1 MKCRFIRYISVLI
14 SFVCTSGL
22 MAQDHCATM
31 PRLDSL
37 FENNTSLRKMFEQ
50 NRDNFNLRLQQR
62 KAASQKETDAQITY
76 TIPVV
81 FHIVL
86 SDPSAITDA
95 QIQAQLDKLNNAFSG
110 TDADSASIPAWFKS
124 LFAKS
129 KIRFCLAQRT
139 PDGAPST
146 GITRT
151 TTSSSASF
159 TYDDKVKY
167 AGSGGNDSWDTNNY
181 FNVWVCRLNDNLL
194 GYSTFPGD
202 GVDDAQ
208 GVVID
213 YRTLPGGSYT
223 NYNTGKTLCHET
235 GHYFNLY
242 HIWGDDDGACTGTDY
257 VDDTP
262 NQANSSTGCSS
273 GIKTDRCTSG
283 GNGIMYQ
290 NYMDYSYDGCLIMF
304 TTEQVERM
312 ESALLTYRSSLL
324 NSQGCTPVTLYDNDA
339 ALLGLYEP
347 AQRLCASSYSPLI
360 SIRNKGSETL
370 TALNISV
377 ILNSE
382 VKDVYNWT
390 GNLASWDTTS
400 IRLPQYAIEQGNY
413 TLSIKLSLP
422 NGKADEDTT
431 NNALSKTIL
440 YYTPVTNVEESFEG
454 DGTLPQGWDVLTNE
468 NTAGWQKEDGV
479 ASTGKTSMQKTADD
493 YGNGRQALLRLPE
506 TYFTGVDSAYLT
518 FKIAAAPAVSSGAQS
533 YVDTLEVLL
542 SRDCGATY
550 QSMYKKYSTSL
561 YTKNTVATTFSPAT
575 TEWRKDTVNL
585 LNYIDK
591 GNILLSFHVSNYN
604 QSNIYI
610 DDVNVF
616 TVTVNPN
623 LKAKGFMVTPNPTT
637 GIVYVQFYPAPEKLQ
652 AVQVYTVTG
661 QLIRN
666 INTSGGALNLY
677 TIDLAA
683 QPSGMYIVRAV
694 FKDRVE
700 VRKIIRK

>member
-1 MKCRFIRYISVLI
+1 MKCRFICHISVLI
-14 SFVCTSGL
+14 SFVYTSGL

-37 FENNTSLRKMFEQ
+37 FENNSSLRKRFEQ

-62 KAASQKETDAQITY
+62 KAASQREDGAEITY

-86 SDPSAITDA
+86 SDPSTVTDA
-95 QIQAQLDKLNNAFSG
+95 QIQAQLEKLNQAFSG
-110 TDADSASIPAWFKS
+110 TDADSASIPIWFKP

-139 PDGAPST
+139 PDGAPSA

-151 TTSSSASF
+151 TTSSASF
-159 TYDDKVKY
+159 TYDDKMKY
-167 AGSGGNDSWDTNNY
+167 ASSGGNDSWDTGNY
-181 FNVWVCRLNDNLL
+181 FNVWICRLSNNLL
-194 GYSTFPGD
+194 GYATFPGD
-202 GVDDAQ
+202 GEDDAQ

-213 YRTLPGGSYT
+213 YRSLPGGSYT
-223 NYNTGKTLCHET
+223 SYNTGKTLCHET

-290 NYMDYSYDGCLIMF
+290 NYMDYSYDACLIMF

-324 NSQGCTPVTLYDNDA
+324 NSQGCIPVTLYDYDA
-339 ALLGLYEP
+339 ALLELYEP
-347 AQRLCASSYSPLI
+347 AQRLCTSSYSPLI
-360 SIRNKGSETL
+360 SIKNKGSETL
-370 TALNISV
+370 TALNVSV
-377 ILNSE
+377 ILNGE
-382 VKDVYNWT
+382 LKDVYNWT
-390 GNLASWDTTS
+390 GNLASWDTTL
-400 IRLPQYAIEQGNY
+400 IRLPQYAVEQGDY
-413 TLSIKLSLP
+413 TLSIKLSQP

-431 NNALSKTIL
+431 NNTMSKAIL

-454 DGTLPQGWDVLTNE
+454 DGTLPQGWDILTNE
-468 NTAGWQKEDGV
+468 DTAGWQKEDGI
-479 ASTGKTSMQKTADD
+479 ASTGKTSIQKTADD
-493 YGNGRQALLRLPE
+493 YSNGQQALLRLPE

-518 FKIAAAPAVSSGAQS
+518 FKIAAAPSVSSGSQS
-533 YVDTLEVLL
+533 SVDTLEVLL
-542 SRDCGATY
+542 SQDCGATY
-550 QSMYKKYSTSL
+550 QSLYKKYSTSL
-561 YTKNTVATTFSPAT
+561 YTKNTVTTSFSPAT

-591 GNILLSFHVSNYN
+591 GNMLLAFRVSNYN

-623 LKAKGFMVTPNPTT
+623 LKAKGFMVTPNPST
-637 GIVYVQFYPAPEKLQ
+637 GIVYVQFYPAPEQLQ
-652 AVQVYTVTG
+652 AVQVYSVTG

-677 TIDLAA
+677 TIDLTA
-683 QPSGMYIVRAV
+683 QPSGMYIIRAV

>member
-1 MKCRFIRYISVLI
+1 MKCRFIHYISVLI
-14 SFVCTSGL
+14 FFVCASGL
-22 MAQDHCATM
+22 KAQDHCATM

-37 FENNTSLRKMFEQ
+37 FENNSSFRKKFEQ

-62 KAASQKETDAQITY
+62 NAASQREGDAEITY

-86 SDPSAITDA
+86 SDPSAVTDA
-95 QIQAQLDKLNNAFSG
+95 QVQAQLEKLNNAFSG
-110 TDADSASIPAWFKS
+110 TDADSSSVPSWFKP

-129 KIRFCLAQRT
+129 RIRFCLAQRT

-151 TTSSSASF
+151 TTSATSF

-167 AGSGGNDSWDTNNY
+167 ISSGGKDSWDPDSY
-181 FNVWVCRLNDNLL
+181 YNVWICRLNNSLL
-194 GYSTFPGD
+194 GYATFPEDGD
-202 GVDDAQ
+202 ADAQ

-213 YRTLPGGSYT
+213 YRSLPGGSYT

-290 NYMDYSYDGCLIMF
+290 NYMDYSYDACLIMF

-324 NSQGCTPVTLYDNDA
+324 NSEGCIPVSLYDYDA
-339 ALLGLYEP
+339 ALTGLYEP
-347 AQRLCASSYSPLI
+347 DQRLCSPSYSPLI

-377 ILNSE
+377 ILNGE
-382 VKDVYNWT
+382 VKDIYNWT

-400 IRLPQYAIEQGNY
+400 IRLPQYPIEQGDY
-413 TLSIKLSLP
+413 TLLIKLSMP
-422 NGKADEDTT
+422 NGKADEDTA
-431 NNALSKTIL
+431 NDILSKAIL
-440 YYTPVTNVEESFEG
+440 YYTPVTNIEESFEG
-454 DGTLPQGWDVLTNE
+454 DGTLPQGWDILTNE
-468 NTAGWQKEDGV
+468 NIKGWQKSGGV
-479 ASTGKTSMQKTADD
+479 ASTGKTSMQKAMDA
-493 YGNGRQALLRLPE
+493 YGSGQKALLHLPE
-506 TYFTGVDSAYLT
+506 TYFSGVDSAYLT
-518 FKIAAAPAVSSGAQS
+518 FNIAAAPAVSAVVQS
-533 YVDTLEVLL
+533 PVDTLEVLL
-542 SRDCGATY
+542 SQNCGVTY
-550 QSMYKKYSTSL
+550 QSLYKQYGASL
-561 YTKNTVATTFSPAT
+561 YTKNTVVAGFNPSI

-585 LNYIDK
+585 LGYIDK
-591 GNILLSFHVSNYN
+591 GNVLLAFRISNYN

-623 LKAKGFMVTPNPTT
+623 LKAKGFMVTPNPTA

-652 AVQVYTVTG
+652 AIQVYTVTG

-666 INTSGGALNLY
+666 INTSGAALNLY
-677 TIDLAA
+677 TIDLTA
-683 QPSGMYIVRAV
+683 QPPGMYIVRAV

-700 VRKIIRK
+700 VKKIIRK